1 MDARRDTAPAAA
13 MDWSVDSSDPSAPS
27 FSPGSFT
34 RNACEREFA
43 LDRAVPG
50 RELPE
55 LALDRDREGGL
66 ESDALPTDTTDG
78 VREFARECW
87 RDGAAEE

>member
-1 MDARRDTAPAAA
+1 MDARRGAAVA
-13 MDWSVDSSDPSAPS
+13 GSSFGSLDPPPPS

-78 VREFARECW
+78 VRELARECW